1 MRTIK
6 QSVFRE
12 LSNKFSD
19 HEFTRRDIQK
29 AVWNAQG
36 FKADEFTYRQGYYS
50 INIQSWND
58 YERLIERQSRGR
70 YKLTKVGKKFGSC
83 SYEDG
88 VALIREN
95 NKNIRS
101 EHKAKREAYRKAL
114 PPHILHADKFQH
126 LSGLTI
132 IRVRYM
138 TPIEAENLGWYK
150 SSIVF
155 EMSDGSLLFPQMDD
169 EGNDGGAMSHI
180 TKRGVNTI
188 YTI

>member
-12 LSNKFSD
+12 LSNRFGD
-19 HEFTRRDIQK
+19 YEFTRKDIQK

-36 FKADEFTYRQGYYS
+36 FNADEFTYRQGYYG
-50 INIQSWND
+50 INIKSWHD
-58 YERLIERQSRGR
+58 DERLIERQSRGH
-70 YKLTKVGKKFGSC
+70 YKLTKVGNEFATC

-88 VALIREN
+88 VDLIREN
-95 NKNIRS
+95 NKRLLA
-101 EHKAKREAYRKAL
+101 ERQAKREANRFAL

-132 IRVRYM
+132 TRVRYM
-138 TPIEAENLGWYK
+138 TPEEMQHLAWGR

-155 EMSDGSLLFPQMDD
+155 EMSDGSILFPQMDD
-169 EGNDGGAMSHI
+169 EGNDGGAMAHI
-180 TKRGVNTI
+180 TGLGTDII

>member
-1 MRTIK
+1 MSSLEKTSK
-6 QSVFRE
+6 KPFGM
-12 LSNKFSD
+12 LKD
-19 HEFTRRDIQK
+19 
-29 AVWNAQG
+29 
-36 FKADEFTYRQGYYS
+36 
-50 INIQSWND
+50 
-58 YERLIERQSRGR
+58 
-70 YKLTKVGKKFGSC
+70 LTQMSSPIDKGTTASTSGKKFATC

-95 NKNIRS
+95 NKKLLAERQ
-101 EHKAKREAYRKAL
+101 AKREANRFAL

-132 IRVRYM
+132 TRVRYM
-138 TPIEAENLGWYK
+138 TPKEVEHLGWYK

-180 TKRGVNTI
+180 TEQGMDTI

>member
-12 LSNKFSD
+12 LSNKFGNN
-19 HEFTRRDIQK
+19 EFTRKDIQK

-36 FKADEFTYRQGYYS
+36 FK
-50 INIQSWND
+50 
-58 YERLIERQSRGR
+58 RQSRGR
-70 YKLTKVGKKFGSC
+70 YELTKVGKKFATC

-95 NKNIRS
+95 NKNVLERR
-101 EHKAKREAYRKAL
+101 KAKREANRKAL

-132 IRVRYM
+132 TRVRYM
-138 TPIEAENLGWYK
+138 TPEEMQHLAWGR

-155 EMSDGSLLFPQMDD
+155 EWWSNGTYF
-169 EGNDGGAMSHI
+169 
-180 TKRGVNTI
+180 
-188 YTI
+188 

>member
-12 LSNKFSD
+12 LSNRFGD
-19 HEFTRRDIQK
+19 NEFTRRDIQK

-36 FKADEFTYRQGYYS
+36 FNADEFTYRQGYYG
-50 INIQSWND
+50 INIKNWND

-88 VALIREN
+88 VALIRDN
-95 NKNIRS
+95 NKNILS
-101 EHKAKREAYRKAL
+101 EHKAKREANRKAL

-132 IRVRYM
+132 TRVRYM
-138 TPIEAENLGWYK
+138 TPIELSHMDWHQ
-150 SSIVF
+150 SPIVF
-155 EMSDGSLLFPQMDD
+155 EMSDGSLMFPQMDD
-169 EGNDGGAMSHI
+169 EGNDGGAMARI
-180 TKRGVNTI
+180 KDGKWDVC

>member
-1 MRTIK
+1 MKTIK

-12 LSNKFSD
+12 LSNKFSGN
-19 HEFTRRDIQK
+19 EFTRKDIQK

-36 FKADEFTYRQGYYS
+36 FNADEFAYRQGYYG
-50 INIQSWND
+50 INIKSWND

-70 YKLTKVGKKFGSC
+70 YKLTKVGKKFATC

-95 NKNIRS
+95 NKKLLAERQ
-101 EHKAKREAYRKAL
+101 AKREANRFAL

-132 IRVRYM
+132 TRVRYM
-138 TPIEAENLGWYK
+138 TPKEVEHLGWYK

-155 EMSDGSLLFPQMDD
+155 GMSDGSLLFPQMDD

-180 TKRGVNTI
+180 TEQGMDTI

>member
-12 LSNKFSD
+12 LSNRFGD
-19 HEFTRRDIQK
+19 YEFTRKDIQK

-36 FKADEFTYRQGYYS
+36 FNADEFTYRQGYYG
-50 INIQSWND
+50 INIKSWHD
-58 YERLIERQSRGR
+58 DERLIERQSRGH
-70 YKLTKVGKKFGSC
+70 YKLTEVGNEFATC
-83 SYEDG
+83 SYEEG

-95 NKNIRS
+95 NKNVLDRR
-101 EHKAKREAYRKAL
+101 KAKREANRKAL

-132 IRVRYM
+132 TRVRYM
-138 TPIEAENLGWYK
+138 TPKEVEHLGWYN
-150 SSIVF
+150 SSIVL

-169 EGNDGGAMSHI
+169 EGNDGGAMAHI
-180 TKRGVNTI
+180 SELGMATI

>member
-12 LSNKFSD
+12 LSNRFSGN
-19 HEFTRRDIQK
+19 EFTRRDIQK

-36 FKADEFTYRQGYYS
+36 FKADEFTYRQGYYG

-58 YERLIERQSRGR
+58 YECLIERQSRGR
-70 YKLTKVGKKFGSC
+70 YKLTKVGKEFATC

-88 VALIREN
+88 VALIRQN
-95 NKNIRS
+95 NKNVLERR
-101 EHKAKREAYRKAL
+101 KAKREARRKAL
-114 PPHILHADKFQH
+114 PPHILHAEDFQH

-132 IRVRYM
+132 TRVRYM
-138 TPIEAENLGWYK
+138 TPKEVEHLGWYK
-150 SSIVF
+150 SAIVL

-169 EGNDGGAMSHI
+169 EGNDGGAMAHI
-180 TKRGVNTI
+180 TEKGMDTI

>member
-1 MRTIK
+1 MKTIK

-12 LSNKFSD
+12 LSNRFGD
-19 HEFTRRDIQK
+19 NEFTRKDIQK

-36 FKADEFTYRQGYYS
+36 FNADEFTYRQGYYG
-50 INIQSWND
+50 INIKNWND
-58 YERLIERQSRGR
+58 YERLIERQTRGI
-70 YKLTKVGKKFGSC
+70 YSLTKVGKEFATC

-95 NKNIRS
+95 NKNVLERR
-101 EHKAKREAYRKAL
+101 KAEREANRKAL
-114 PPHILHADKFQH
+114 PPHILHAEKFQH

-132 IRVRYM
+132 TRVRYM
-138 TPIEAENLGWYK
+138 TPWYK

-155 EMSDGSLLFPQMDD
+155 EMSDGSLLFPQTDD
-169 EGNDGGAMSHI
+169 EGNDGGAMAHI
-180 TKRGVNTI
+180 SERGMHTI

>member
-1 MRTIK
+1 MKTIK

-12 LSNKFSD
+12 LSNRFGD
-19 HEFTRRDIQK
+19 NEFTRKDIQK

-36 FKADEFTYRQGYYS
+36 FKADEFTYRQGYYG
-50 INIQSWND
+50 INIKSWND
-58 YERLIERQSRGR
+58 ESLLERQSRGH
-70 YKLTKVGKKFGSC
+70 YELTKVGKKFATC

-95 NKNIRS
+95 NKRLLA
-101 EHKAKREAYRKAL
+101 ERKAKREANRKAL

-132 IRVRYM
+132 TRVRYM
-138 TPIEAENLGWYK
+138 TPKEVEHLGWYK

-155 EMSDGSLLFPQMDD
+155 EMSDGSLLFPQTDD
-169 EGNDGGAMSHI
+169 EGNDGGAMAHI
-180 TKRGVNTI
+180 SELDTI

>member
-1 MRTIK
+1 MKTIK

-12 LSNKFSD
+12 LSNRFGD
-19 HEFTRRDIQK
+19 NEFTRKDIQK

-36 FKADEFTYRQGYYS
+36 FKADEFTYRQGYYG
-50 INIQSWND
+50 INIKNWND
-58 YERLIERQSRGR
+58 YERLIERQTRGI
-70 YKLTKVGKKFGSC
+70 YSLTKVGKEFATC
-83 SYEDG
+83 SYEEG

-95 NKNIRS
+95 NKNVLERR
-101 EHKAKREAYRKAL
+101 KATREANRKAL

-132 IRVRYM
+132 RRVRYM
-138 TPIEAENLGWYK
+138 TPKEVEHLGWYK

-155 EMSDGSLLFPQMDD
+155 EMSDGSLLFPQTDD
-169 EGNDGGAMSHI
+169 EGNDGGAMAHI
-180 TKRGVNTI
+180 SERGMHTI